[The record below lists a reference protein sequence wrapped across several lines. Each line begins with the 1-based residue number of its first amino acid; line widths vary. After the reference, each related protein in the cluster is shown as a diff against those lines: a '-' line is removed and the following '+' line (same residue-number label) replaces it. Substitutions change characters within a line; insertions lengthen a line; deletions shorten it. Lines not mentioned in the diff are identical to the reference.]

1 MIQTVYDKILNYTGT
16 STVPCVLVGQKS
28 DLHAQRQVSEAEG
41 KALAQSLH
49 CAWIETS
56 ARHNANVSKVF
67 ELVLAEIE
75 KASTQGG
82 AEAPSSSC
90 VVM

>member
-1 MIQTVYDKILNYTGT
+1 M
-16 STVPCVLVGQKS
+16 
-28 DLHAQRQVSEAEG
+28 
-41 KALAQSLH
+41 ALAQALLCGSL
-49 CAWIETS
+49 EPS

-75 KASTQGG
+75 KASSQGG